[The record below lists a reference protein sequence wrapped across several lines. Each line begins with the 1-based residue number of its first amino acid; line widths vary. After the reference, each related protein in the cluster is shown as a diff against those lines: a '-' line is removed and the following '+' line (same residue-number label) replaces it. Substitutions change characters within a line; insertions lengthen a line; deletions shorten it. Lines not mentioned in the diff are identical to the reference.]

1 MIIVDLNQ
9 TMLSNLMMQLGNHTN
24 AQLEENMVRHMVLNA
39 LRAYRTKFHDEYGE
53 MVIACDN
60 RNYWRKQYF
69 PYYKANRKKS
79 QESSELNWP
88 AIHECMNKIRT
99 ELKEFFP
106 YKVIDVE
113 SAEADDIIATLVDEF
128 SGFGGEPILILS
140 GDKDF
145 IQLHTSASVK
155 QYDPVRKKWINHDNP
170 TRYLIEHILKGD
182 SGDGVPNVL
191 SSDNCFVIGERQKPL
206 TAKKILNIIEN
217 IDSLE
222 GPLYRNYQ
230 RNKKLID
237 LTEVPAEIANKV
249 LESYQA
255 QENKGRDK
263 MFNYFI
269 ANKLK
274 HLMEHIGEF

>member
-1 MIIVDLNQ
+1 MNRIKWINRSNAIIKN
-9 TMLSNLMMQLGNHTN
+9 SN
-24 AQLEENMVRHMVLNA
+24 
-39 LRAYRTKFHDEYGE
+39 
-53 MVIACDN
+53 I
-60 RNYWRKQYF
+60 
-69 PYYKANRKKS
+69 
-79 QESSELNWP
+79 
-88 AIHECMNKIRT
+88 
-99 ELKEFFP
+99 
-106 YKVIDVE
+106 
-113 SAEADDIIATLVDEF
+113 
-128 SGFGGEPILILS
+128 
-140 GDKDF
+140 
-145 IQLHTSASVK
+145 K